1 MAAPSRWK
9 SFWITGAS
17 SGIGA
22 ALARHLAEPG
32 TALILSGRSVERL
45 EVVATACRGGG
56 ADVRVVPFDMADA
69 KERAAAIAGILEGD
83 PLPDV
88 LINNAGVSQRGYAA
102 ETDPAVDRRI
112 LEVDYLAGV
121 ELTKSLLPS
130 MIERGDGCIIAVSSV
145 AGLAPV
151 PLRSSYNAAK
161 SAQIAFFGTLR
172 NELARSGVQVNV
184 VIPGFV
190 RTDVS
195 VNALDGKGTPTNLMD
210 PNQDGGIDPAE
221 AAREILRGVAADR
234 RQIYTG
240 FTPRLW
246 VMTALSRLAPGVLD
260 RILQKA
266 EVR

>member
-1 MAAPSRWK
+1 VSAPLRWK

-22 ALARHLAEPG
+22 ALARHLAQAG
-32 TALILSGRSVERL
+32 THLILSGRSRERL
-45 EVVATACRGGG
+45 EQVATVCRDGG
-56 ADVRVVPFDMADA
+56 ADVRVIPFDMGDA
-69 KERAAAIAGILEGD
+69 AERAAAIAEILGGD
-83 PLPDV
+83 RLPEV
-88 LINNAGVSQRGYAA
+88 LINNAGVSQRGRAD
-102 ETDPAVDRRI
+102 ETDPSVDRRI
-112 LEVDYLAGV
+112 LEVDYLGGV
-121 ELTKSLLPS
+121 ELTKALLPS
-130 MIERGDGCIIAVSSV
+130 MVARGDGCIVAVSSV
-145 AGLAPV
+145 AGLAPI

-195 VNALDGKGTPTNLMD
+195 VNALSGNGTPTGVMD
-210 PNQDGGIDPAE
+210 PNQDGGIDPAD
-221 AAREILRGVAADR
+221 AAREIVRGVAADR

-240 FTPRLW
+240 FTLRLW
-246 VMTALSRLAPGVLD
+246 VMKTLSRLAPGTLD
-260 RILQKA
+260 RVLQKA